1 MKKFFL
7 SFIMSFIIT
16 ALMAQ
21 SVPRTMVAME
31 ISTNI
36 YCTYCPGAALGADD
50 LLSHGCMVAVME
62 DHNNGQG
69 TDPYANANS
78 IARTQYYSLTGNP
91 TAVFDGILK
100 LVGGSHTN
108 SMYSSY
114 LPLYN
119 QRINIPSNISM
130 SMQVSNSGLAYT
142 VVVTMTKVGT
152 LPAHPMHLIFAVTQS
167 HIQQN
172 WEGQTHLEYVNRL
185 MTPDYNGTIVDLTS
199 NDPQTVTL
207 NFNMDANWPIADCEF
222 IAFVQDYSTKEIQQ
236 TIKRAI
242 IDLSA
247 DFTASSTTVSK
258 NGMVTFTSD
267 VSGGYMNAL
276 QTYEWHFPGATPDTS
291 TLPNATVSYTECG
304 THDVTLIVNRG
315 GEIDT
320 VYKPLYIQVGP
331 VVNLNA
337 TPGDSAYS
345 NQSIT
350 LDATTPNA
358 TYQWLPGGQTT
369 PTITFDT
376 TGLGL
381 GAHTFYVIV
390 STPDGCVQSKSKTI
404 WFILL
409 PEGIA
414 DKNNDLAAVI
424 YPNPNTGNFTL
435 ELNTAKNEI
444 VNVKI
449 TNALNTTIY
458 EENGINVNKT
468 LQRNFTLNS
477 MSSGMY
483 FLIIQNSDTRVIQ
496 KFFVK

>member
-1 MKKFFL
+1 MKKIFL
-7 SFIMSFIIT
+7 SVIMLFALT

-36 YCTYCPGAALGADD
+36 YCQYCPGAAMGADD

-69 TDPYANANS
+69 SDPYANANS
-78 IARTQYYSLTGNP
+78 IARTNFYNLTGNP
-91 TAVFDGILK
+91 TAVFDGINK
-100 LVGGSHTN
+100 IVGGSHSS
-108 SMYSSY
+108 SMYNVY
-114 LPLYN
+114 LPQYN
-119 QRINIPSNISM
+119 QRINIPSHVSM
-130 SMQVSNSGLAYT
+130 SMAISNSGLAYT
-142 VVVTMTKVGT
+142 VVVSMTRVGT
-152 LPAHPMHLIFAVTQS
+152 LPADPMHLIFAVTQS

-199 NDPQTVTL
+199 TNTQTVTL
-207 NFNMDANWPIADCEF
+207 NFNMDASWPLTDCEF
-222 IAFVQDYSTKEIQQ
+222 IAFVQDYSTKEVQQ

-247 DFTASSTTVSK
+247 DFSASSTQVPR
-258 NGMVTFTSD
+258 NGTVTFTSD
-267 VSGGYMNAL
+267 VSGGYMNAQQL
-276 QTYEWHFPGATPDTS
+276 YEWHFPGATPDTS
-291 TLPNATVSYTECG
+291 SQPNPTVTYTECG
-304 THDVTLIVNRG
+304 QQDVMLIVNRG

-320 VYKPLYIQVGP
+320 VNKPLYIQVGP
-331 VVNLNA
+331 LVTINA
-337 TPGDSAYS
+337 YPGDSAYS

-350 LDATTPNA
+350 LDATTPGA

-369 PTITFDT
+369 ASITFDT

-390 STPDGCVQSKSKTI
+390 STPDGCVQTKSKTI
-404 WFILL
+404 WFLMFT
-409 PEGIA
+409 GIA
-414 DKNNDLAAVI
+414 DKTNDVSAAI
-424 YPNPNTGNFTL
+424 YPNPNNGNFTL
-435 ELNTAKNEI
+435 ELNSAKSEN

-449 TNALNTTIY
+449 INALNTTIF
-458 EENGINVNKT
+458 EENDITVNKT
-468 LQRNFTLNS
+468 LQRNFAMNS
-477 MSSGMY
+477 LSSGMY
-483 FLIIQNSDTRVIQ
+483 FLIIQNSTSRVVQ

>member
-1 MKKFFL
+1 MKKIFL
-7 SFIMSFIIT
+7 SFIMTFVIT
-16 ALMAQ
+16 TLMAQ
-21 SVPRTMVAME
+21 SVPRNMVAME
-31 ISTNI
+31 ITTSVL
-36 YCTYCPGAALGADD
+36 CTFCPGAALGADD

-62 DHNNGQG
+62 DHNLGQG
-69 TDPYANANS
+69 SDPFANS
-78 IARTQYYSLTGNP
+78 YSEARCSFYNYTGNP
-91 TAVFDGILK
+91 TAIFDGILK
-100 LVGGSHTN
+100 LVGGNHTN

-114 LPLYN
+114 LPLYI

-142 VVVTMTKVGT
+142 VIITMTKVGA
-152 LPAHPMHLIFAVTQS
+152 LPADPMHLCFAVTQS
-167 HIQQN
+167 HINYN

-185 MTPDYNGTIVDLTS
+185 MVPDQNGTIVTFPD
-199 NDPQTVTL
+199 NNPQTVTL
-207 NFNMDANWPIADCEF
+207 NFNMDANWPIADWEF
-222 IAFVQDYSTKEIQQ
+222 IAFVQDYTTKEIQQ

-291 TLPNATVSYTECG
+291 TQPNATVSYTECG

-331 VVNLNA
+331 VVNIIA
-337 TPGDSAYS
+337 YPGDSAFS

-381 GAHTFYVIV
+381 GAHTFYVVV

-404 WFILL
+404 WFLLL
-409 PEGIA
+409 PQGIA
-414 DKNNDLAAVI
+414 ENTNDLSAVI

-458 EENGINVNKT
+458 EENGIDVNKT

-477 MSSGMY
+477 LSSGMY
-483 FLIIQNSDTRVIQ
+483 FLIIQNSDKRVIQ